1 MNFLEQK
8 ELREFD
14 VFLSTKAM
22 EISPSTT
29 QTIFAKNKNVQS
41 QFKAVIFA
49 KLLTIHIVVSFL
61 SLAICHQFGMNPFN
75 SSISLSD
82 YFMHFGHSVCML
94 FCGFLFIGSS
104 LLMARFILH
113 KYEFV
118 IIRNSFALQIF
129 ALCSLSI
136 GVFMAAGAHM
146 SLSIALFWIAGA
158 YIGSTLP
165 VFIPDIRYS
174 H

>member
-1 MNFLEQK
+1 MSFLEQK
-8 ELREFD
+8 ELREFE
-14 VFLSTKAM
+14 VFLSNQAS
-22 EISPSTT
+22 EVSPSTT
-29 QTIFAKNKNVQS
+29 QSIFAKNKNAQL

-49 KLLTIHIVVSFL
+49 KLLTIHSIVSFL
-61 SLAICHQFGMNPFN
+61 SLTVCHQFGMNPFN
-75 SSISLSD
+75 SSISLSH

-104 LLMARFILH
+104 LLMARLILH
-113 KYEFV
+113 KYEFA
-118 IIRNSFALQIF
+118 IIRNSFTLQIF

-136 GVFMAAGAHM
+136 GVFMAVGAHM
-146 SLSIALFWIAGA
+146 TLSIALFWMAGA

-174 H
+174 R